1 MDTELYGGLS
11 GYLFF
16 ASSGQSKQTFEPQ
29 TFLLAKIENIAD
41 FTMRQV
47 DVVITNIV
55 PLVLNRQFFLT
66 DIGNP
71 HLLKFNA

>member
-1 MDTELYGGLS
+1 
-11 GYLFF
+11 
-16 ASSGQSKQTFEPQ
+16 
-29 TFLLAKIENIAD
+29 
-41 FTMRQV
+41 MRQV